1 MPVVNYMVKE
11 FEMKKSADEYKRAT
25 ISKTG
30 VINVNKLHAYKYVD
44 DIFKKMTVIPGSKNH
59 GVVIILDHS
68 GSMGNSMYGTMVQLF
83 NLTMFCKQVGIP
95 FEVYSF
101 TDIHRKS
108 VVNDEH
114 ISRWS
119 TDYDIL
125 DPNNASFKFKAKD
138 KWFENCLLLNW
149 VSSKQSLKQYNNA
162 MLNLYKIALEYR
174 NYNLR
179 FTSNVDDIPP
189 HAPTPH
195 WARLGGT
202 PLNSAIVITAEV
214 VKRFQSNYN
223 IQKMNTIFLTDG
235 SSDGNYDK
243 VTSEKPEHSWATEIG
258 NGMYRV
264 SPNWD
269 SNLVLR
275 DTVTKKEYFDVG
287 RIQLTE
293 SLLDALRQRT
303 GTKVLGFYI
312 SSGKKIDRYTLDHYF
327 PDYAYEKGQKV
338 YDRKKVMAEYRKNKC
353 LIVKDNIGYD
363 EFYLLAGGEMQI
375 SDGQMAT
382 PSENAKKSELKRLF
396 ASTLK
401 SNRDSRI
408 VLNKFIE
415 QVA

>member
-1 MPVVNYMVKE
+1 
-11 FEMKKSADEYKRAT
+11 
-25 ISKTG
+25 
-30 VINVNKLHAYKYVD
+30 
-44 DIFKKMTVIPGSKNH
+44 
-59 GVVIILDHS
+59 
-68 GSMGNSMYGTMVQLF
+68 
-83 NLTMFCKQVGIP
+83 
-95 FEVYSF
+95 
-101 TDIHRKS
+101 
-108 VVNDEH
+108 
-114 ISRWS
+114 
-119 TDYDIL
+119 
-125 DPNNASFKFKAKD
+125 
-138 KWFENCLLLNW
+138 
-149 VSSKQSLKQYNNA
+149 
-162 MLNLYKIALEYR
+162 
-174 NYNLR
+174 
-179 FTSNVDDIPP
+179 
-189 HAPTPH
+189 
-195 WARLGGT
+195 
-202 PLNSAIVITAEV
+202 
-214 VKRFQSNYN
+214 
-223 IQKMNTIFLTDG
+223 
-235 SSDGNYDK
+235 
-243 VTSEKPEHSWATEIG
+243 
-258 NGMYRV
+258 MYRV